1 MTEPILSLR
10 KASVFVQDQYCG
22 LLEETEEG
30 YRFTYDDD
38 YLTSQLPAVS
48 LTLPTQKEPFSSSVL
63 FPFFDGLIPEGY
75 LLDLAVKNWKLD
87 GTDRFGLLLVSC
99 RDCIGDVTI
108 YPKEAC

>member
-1 MTEPILSLR
+1 MTEQILSLR
-10 KASVFVQDQYCG
+10 KAAVFVQERYCG

-30 YRFTYDDD
+30 YRFTYNAD
-38 YLTSQLPAVS
+38 YAANQLPAVS
-48 LTLPTQKEPFSSSVL
+48 LTLPIREEPFSSSVL

-87 GTDRFGLLLVSC
+87 GMDRFGLLLVSC

-108 YPKEAC
+108 YPKEA